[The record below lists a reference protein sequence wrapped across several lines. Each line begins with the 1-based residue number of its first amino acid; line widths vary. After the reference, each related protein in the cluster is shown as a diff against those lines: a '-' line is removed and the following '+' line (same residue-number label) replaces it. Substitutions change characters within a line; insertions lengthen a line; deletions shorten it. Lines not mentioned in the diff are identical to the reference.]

1 MNIENKFHS
10 GVLNGYL
17 KNHKFSFEVFSELI
31 KIDPE
36 NDLYRNWYSQM
47 KTNLLSQ
54 KLRIVGYIGLAM
66 VFGDIISGLAFNYDF
81 DKRIVL
87 IGFILI
93 LLS

>member
-1 MNIENKFHS
+1 M
-10 GVLNGYL
+10 
-17 KNHKFSFEVFSELI
+17 KFSQNLSKLTQKMIYTEI
-31 KIDPE
+31 G
-36 NDLYRNWYSQM
+36 NSQM